1 MELSINGHSGKSGDA
16 MYPSDMW
23 SMNQLE
29 DMPAPIKFGQSK
41 RLTGPVQFISKLRS
55 VWNLSEED
63 VFKLLGFDAT
73 DDHDDRDYLI
83 RVLRGSDRLRG
94 RDVLDRIAH
103 LVWIRATLNSVF
115 QDLAVENEWLRES
128 HQLLDQ
134 KSPMSL
140 LLEGPMESFL
150 IARDYVDALASK

>member
-1 MELSINGHSGKSGDA
+1 
-16 MYPSDMW
+16 MYPPDMW
-23 SMNQLE
+23 SMYQLE
-29 DMPAPIKFGQSK
+29 DMSAPIKLGQSK

-63 VFKLLGFDAT
+63 VFKLLGFDST
-73 DDHDDRDYLI
+73 DDNDDRDYLI

-115 QDLAVENEWLRES
+115 QDLAVENEWLHES